1 MLKKLTLKN
10 YRCFENCIFPF
21 RDTSILVGSNNAGKS
36 TIIEALRI
44 VSVVALKYK
53 NSNYIVPPKELGEK
67 ANAKGIKLN
76 LENLKIDFRS
86 VVHKYNEDEG
96 VNAEIHALFDG
107 DISVKIILNSQVQF
121 AFIYNKKDMIT
132 SRSQAT
138 KMKNLLLYTMPQ
150 IGLIREDEQLLSI
163 ETVKKNMETRLS
175 SRHFRN
181 QIYQF
186 KKDHFEEFKDF
197 AESTWKGLR
206 ITDFGYDTNENKLS
220 LLVYD
225 SGFAAEVGL
234 MGSGLQMWLQI
245 MWFISRC
252 DKNSTIVLDEPDVY
266 MHPDLQLKILKL
278 VQNKFPQV
286 IIATHSVEIISS
298 VDSRNIGVIDKSSRK
313 MRYSNDYKA
322 VQTIINNLGSEF
334 NLSLARLGNAK
345 KCIFVEGKDM
355 KILDKFYNIIN
366 PNANFKLSELP
377 WVALGGWS
385 RFNEA
390 LGAARLFFEES
401 NGEIKTYCVL
411 DRDYHT
417 QEEIDALYSKAQE
430 NHLELHVWDKK
441 ELENYI
447 LTPRSIFKLTGLND
461 NLFESFCDDLFELLD
476 KLKDSTQE
484 SMLNHYGTIHKG
496 VQPGT
501 ILSKYVNPIL
511 NEKWDTLEGKLS
523 ICNGKEIISLINA
536 YIQSKYHRTSS
547 REKLISK
554 LSFSDVSEEMKDV
567 IAMLAS

>member
-10 YRCFENCIFPF
+10 YRCFENSIFPF

-86 VVHKYNEDEG
+86 VVYKYNEDEG
-96 VNAEIHALFDG
+96 VNAEIHALFDC

-132 SRSQAT
+132 SRSQTT

-186 KKDHFEEFKDF
+186 KKDHFEEFKGF

-366 PNANFKLSELP
+366 PNANSKLSELP
-377 WVALGGWS
+377 CVALGGWS

-390 LGAARLFFEES
+390 LGASRLFFEES
-401 NGEIKTYCVL
+401 SGEIKTYCVL

-417 QEEIDALYSKAQE
+417 QEEIDDLYSKAQE

-461 NLFESFCDDLFELLD
+461 NLFESFCDDLFKLLD
-476 KLKDSTQE
+476 NLKDSTQE
-484 SMLNHYGTIHKG
+484 SMLNHYETVYKG
-496 VQPGT
+496 MQAGT
-501 ILSKYVNPIL
+501 ILSRYVNPIL
-511 NEKWDTLEGKLS
+511 NERWKTLEGRLS
-523 ICNGKEIISLINA
+523 ICNGKEIISLINS
-536 YIQSKYHRTSS
+536 YIQNSYHRTSS

-554 LSFSDVSEEMKDV
+554 LSVSDVSEEMKDV